1 MRQILFTLLLF
12 TLVTPLAPGLA
23 QQDTITTPHSGRYEL
38 TLPEG
43 WVTTGQQIRGLEGIF
58 VGEIVVAADSEEA
71 LTSLADIHPEALR
84 SGKTLI
90 ANIFPKGLAVPGR
103 QTDDPEVIFG
113 TILGP
118 SAVNA
123 EFLEIGGFPAARTR
137 DYQGPPYINSSFA
150 GQTMILDGE
159 FIYFVIY
166 SAPDEAGLAE
176 LEAIAETLTAR
187 AAADD
192 DRPKFATVDGRLQL
206 PVANDWLIAQTG
218 AGSGEAYI
226 ILTEPQTLAPFFF
239 GGQYSDIVPAM
250 IIQVDARPYD
260 LLFGSADSLLTDEDR
275 ARTLDNAIA
284 TVGGVPAG
292 EVSELTI
299 GDTTAIRADLDSAFN
314 SDGNRGVVLM
324 LDANQFIYTIT
335 FIGPGDGWEDTYQPI
350 VDAFIEGID
359 VSAILTGNLI
369 PVGTQV
375 GQQAPDFTLPLLDGS
390 TISLSD
396 LRGQVVLLNFWAT
409 WCEPCR
415 IEMPEFET
423 AYNTTEGF
431 TILAVNMMEGS
442 EPITDYVDEL
452 GLTFRVVLDRD
463 GSVTNLYRVVAYPTT
478 YIIDSE
484 GIIRAFNAGPVN
496 ARQVQEWV
504 ALASE

>member
-1 MRQILFTLLLF
+1 MRYLSIVLLIAAF
-12 TLVTPLAPGLA
+12 AVPVTFA
-23 QQDTITTPHSGRYEL
+23 QEDIVAAPHSGRYEL
-38 TLPEG
+38 TLPAG

-58 VGEIVVAADSEEA
+58 VDEIIVAGDSEEA
-71 LTSLADIHPEALR
+71 LTSLADIHPEAQR

-90 ANIFPKGLAVPGR
+90 ANIFPKGMAVPGQ

-118 SAVNA
+118 SAVKA

-137 DYQGPPYINSSFA
+137 DYQGPPYTNAAYA

-159 FIYFVIY
+159 FIYFIIY
-166 SAPDEAGLAE
+166 SAPDETGLVE
-176 LEAIAETLTAR
+176 LESIAETLIAR
-187 AAADD
+187 SIVDE
-192 DRPKFATVDGRLQL
+192 DRPKFATTDGRLQL
-206 PVANDWLIAQTG
+206 PVETDWLIAQTG
-218 AGSGEAYI
+218 AGSGEGYM

-239 GGQYSDIVPAM
+239 GGEFSDTVPAM
-250 IIQVDARPYD
+250 VVQVDARPYD
-260 LLFGSADSLLTDEDR
+260 VLYGSADSLVTDEDR

-284 TVGGVPAG
+284 NAGGVSSG
-292 EVSELTI
+292 EVQELSI
-299 GDTTAIRADLDSAFN
+299 GDAAALRVDLDSAFN
-314 SDGNRGVVLM
+314 SDDNRGVVLM
-324 LDANQFIYTIT
+324 LDAHQFIYTIT
-335 FIGPGDGWEDTYQPI
+335 FVGPADGWEEAHQPVI
-350 VDAFIEGID
+350 NAFIEGIE
-359 VSAILTGNLI
+359 VSDNLV
-369 PVGTQV
+369 PVGTQI
-375 GQQAPDFTLPLLDGS
+375 GQQAPDFTLSLLDGS

-396 LRGQVVLLNFWAT
+396 LHGQVVLLNFWAT

-431 TILAVNMMEGS
+431 TILAVNMMEGP

-452 GLTFRVVLDRD
+452 GLTFPIALDRD

-478 YIIDSE
+478 YIIDAE

-496 ARQVQEWV
+496 VQQVQEWV